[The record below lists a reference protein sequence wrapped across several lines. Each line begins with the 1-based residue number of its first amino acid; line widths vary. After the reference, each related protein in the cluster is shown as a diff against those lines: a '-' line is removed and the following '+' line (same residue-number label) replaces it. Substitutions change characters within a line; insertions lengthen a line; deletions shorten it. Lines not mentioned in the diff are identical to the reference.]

1 MSDIQPVKNGALY
14 IRVSTH
20 LQEELSPDAQKRL
33 LMEYAEAH
41 NIIVLKEHIYIDSG
55 ISGRSAR
62 QRPQF
67 NNMIAEAKSKEHPFD
82 VILVWKYSRFAR
94 NQEESIVYKSML
106 KRENVDVI
114 SVSEPISDDPFGS
127 LIERIIEWM
136 DEYYSIRLSG
146 EVSRGMAEN
155 AMRGN
160 YQARPPLGYR
170 IPGYRQT
177 PVIVPEEAELIQLIF
192 DLYTEKK
199 MGIFEIV
206 RYLNEHGYQT
216 GHKKPFQRRSVT
228 YILKNPTYIGKT
240 IWNQHDQDHKLR
252 DKSEW
257 IIADGKHEPIISKEQ
272 FDKAQKRIESTYKPA
287 YRKPTSVCHH
297 WLSSLLKCS
306 SCGRTL
312 VVKRTASKNKDRM
325 YINFQ
330 CYGYQKGICNTNQS
344 ISAIKL
350 EPVIMHSLEDAMTS
364 GKIHFDVL
372 NPTTLDSSQ
381 KQQLLTRLN
390 EIEKKEVRIKRA
402 YRDGIDTL
410 EEYKEN
416 KSIIQTEKEMLL
428 KKIEHIEEPALSPE
442 EAKPIMMDRIKNV
455 YEVITNPDIG
465 MEEKNKAARSIIE
478 KIVFDR
484 ATGSVNIF
492 FYLANCP

>member
-1 MSDIQPVKNGALY
+1 
-14 IRVSTH
+14 
-20 LQEELSPDAQKRL
+20 
-33 LMEYAEAH
+33 
-41 NIIVLKEHIYIDSG
+41 
-55 ISGRSAR
+55 
-62 QRPQF
+62 
-67 NNMIAEAKSKEHPFD
+67 
-82 VILVWKYSRFAR
+82 
-94 NQEESIVYKSML
+94 
-106 KRENVDVI
+106 
-114 SVSEPISDDPFGS
+114 
-127 LIERIIEWM
+127 
-136 DEYYSIRLSG
+136 
-146 EVSRGMAEN
+146 
-155 AMRGN
+155 MRGN

-312 VVKRTASKNKDRM
+312 VVKRTASKKKDRM
-325 YINFQ
+325 YVNFQ

-381 KQQLLTRLN
+381 KQQLLTRLS
-390 EIEKKEVRIKRA
+390 EIEKKEERIKRA

-416 KSIIQTEKEMLL
+416 KFIIQTEKEMLL
-428 KKIEHIEEPALSPE
+428 KKIEHIEEPALSQE